1 MGTTRMIH
9 EFQGPFV
16 YWTEVDN
23 HASIKSRLMPFIK
36 KLSENNNSTVT
47 VDGSTSTYYHQTY
60 PYITGDMLEEIVWK
74 PLDDMMNTKG
84 LEKPEDGYGI
94 EGLWWNNYTDGGRT
108 QVHKH
113 ERADWSGVYVLHL
126 EGENTTTFCSQYGQ
140 SPNSGYMNE
149 IKRFSE
155 VPEGCVMIF
164 PSFMQHYADVSQG
177 NRIIVSFDITYNKK
191 RIPLTFGT

>member
-1 MGTTRMIH
+1 MIH

-155 VPEGCVMIF
+155 VTEGCVMIF

-191 RIPLTFGT
+191 RIPLTLGT